1 MFNERCQDFSINQ
14 IPPPPP
20 PPSKPPIETKPPTNS
35 TNNATEHSQVNVLG
49 IILGI
54 MIPLPLL
61 GGAGFACWWY
71 LRKKR
76 LQGEQELAETRKKR
90 KEEGGAT
97 SGERKKASEFD
108 KGRVEKRMEEE
119 VRKEIEEIDKRC
131 QEMEGKNGKE
141 EDHMGLN

>member
-1 MFNERCQDFSINQ
+1 V
-14 IPPPPP
+14 
-20 PPSKPPIETKPPTNS
+20 
-35 TNNATEHSQVNVLG
+35 VNVLG

-90 KEEGGAT
+90 KEEGGTT